1 MNKKKFLV
9 IILLI
14 GVFSYL
20 WVGLKGEQPAEDM
33 EVVIGFGADQEK
45 KGKEITYIAPSS
57 IYTFEEGEKVS
68 SSIRE
73 GKGIT
78 PARTRE
84 NRQITSNKRYILGL
98 EKVYI
103 IGEAI
108 ADYGIQNTIEI
119 FFRNSYTNDNGY
131 MAVCN
136 GKPKDILKL
145 KIIGYPSSSDYIQG
159 MIKNAKYYNFFSSNY
174 KISDVFLSIAAE
186 GKNVNLPYID
196 LVNNELKI
204 NGLSVF
210 KKYKMVGKLDI
221 DDARIL
227 NMLSETDG
235 RGIITVRA
243 NSNDYLDYYAKVKR
257 HVNVYKNGDQYKYI
271 IDLKFTGDIVSDTLY
286 GKDEINNKI
295 NNEIKKEIEESIK
308 KSSYYLIDKLKKEYK
323 VDSLQLGQYA
333 AAKYGRGKEIDW
345 DEVFTKAEIEVKA
358 KVQID
363 RRGRGDYLLKK

>member
-1 MNKKKFLV
+1 MNKKKFLIV
-9 IILLI
+9 ILI
-14 GVFSYL
+14 IGIFSYF

-57 IYTFEEGEKVS
+57 IYTFEESGKVS

-73 GKGIT
+73 GKGMT

-103 IGEAI
+103 IGEEI
-108 ADYGIQNTIEI
+108 ADYGIQNTLEI

-131 MAVCN
+131 VSVCN
-136 GKPKDILKL
+136 GKPKDILKF

-174 KISDVFLSIAAE
+174 KISDIFLDIAAE
-186 GKNVNLPYID
+186 GKNINLPYIEI
-196 LVNNELKI
+196 VNNELKI

-243 NSNDYLDYYAKVKR
+243 NSNEYLDYYAKVKR

-286 GKDEINNKI
+286 EKFDIDNKI

-333 AAKYGRGKEIDW
+333 AAKYGRGKKIDW
-345 DEVFTKAEIEVKA
+345 NEVFTKAEIEVNP